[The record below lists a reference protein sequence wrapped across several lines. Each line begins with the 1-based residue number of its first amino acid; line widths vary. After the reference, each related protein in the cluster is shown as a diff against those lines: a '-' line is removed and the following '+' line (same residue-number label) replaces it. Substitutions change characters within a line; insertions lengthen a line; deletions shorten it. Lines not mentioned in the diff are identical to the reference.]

1 VAGNERGSKNRG
13 ATSGYWGLTDW
24 DRFWGWEEEEVVLD
38 ELLAITIDSVGS
50 GLYSNALK
58 ISPHLP
64 GEGR

>member
-1 VAGNERGSKNRG
+1 MFRGS
-13 ATSGYWGLTDW
+13 AWCWGLTDW
-24 DRFWGWEEEEVVLD
+24 DRFWGWEEEEEEEEEVVLD

-50 GLYSNALK
+50 GLYNNALK